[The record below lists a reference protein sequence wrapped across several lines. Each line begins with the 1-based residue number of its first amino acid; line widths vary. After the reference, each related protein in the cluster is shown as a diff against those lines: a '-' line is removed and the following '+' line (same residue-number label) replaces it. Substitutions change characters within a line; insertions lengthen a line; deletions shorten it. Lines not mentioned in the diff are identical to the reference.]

1 MRQKTSHGIVPS
13 ATRGGATRFD
23 YTEIQWKKIEV
34 LFPSRERST
43 SLEEARERLRNAA
56 QEYLSGGLLQRGDRA
71 RKNRWER
78 ITRLSKK
85 LHSEL
90 SSCAEGTFGQDM
102 PRPFCDLLSC
112 IGGLPRYSE
121 LAAHDCAGRG
131 KVLPRWIYQL
141 KVLQVW
147 VHLGGQ
153 VRISRHSRSQK
164 VQGPLAR
171 YFLAV
176 AEPVMGDATPS
187 LESLREI
194 IERWVVTRG
203 WFFSLLSHIA
213 KDPGIFSSQEAGIFS
228 IRIIYNWLYERRV
241 DMKGIVASDT
251 AGDFEALRMIEL
263 SGLLE
268 SGSRLKL
275 MHEFDPDVEAI
286 LFTPLSTP
294 GGGFAWDQKRAEFAF
309 LRETKGQSQ
318 SG

>member
-1 MRQKTSHGIVPS
+1 MRQKTSYGNVPS
-13 ATRGGATRFD
+13 ATRGAAARFD
-23 YTEIQWKKIEV
+23 YTEIQWKKIEG
-34 LFPSRERST
+34 LFRCRERFT

-90 SSCAEGTFGQDM
+90 SSCAEETFGQDM
-102 PRPFCDLLSC
+102 PRPFSDLLPC
-112 IGGLPRYSE
+112 IGRLPRYSE
-121 LAAHDCAGRG
+121 LAAHDCAGRS
-131 KVLPRWIYQL
+131 KVLPRWIYQF

-147 VHLGGQ
+147 ADLGGKL
-153 VRISRHSRSQK
+153 RMSRHSRSQK

-187 LESLREI
+187 LESLRDI
-194 IERWVVTRG
+194 IERWSVTRG

-213 KDPGIFSSQEAGIFS
+213 QNPGIFSSQEVGIFS
-228 IRIIYNWLYERRV
+228 IRVIYNWLYERRV
-241 DMKGIVASDT
+241 DTKGLLASDI

-263 SGLLE
+263 SGVLE
-268 SGSRLKL
+268 PGSRLKL
-275 MHEFDPDVEAI
+275 IHEFDPNVERTLLA
-286 LFTPLSTP
+286 PLSKP
-294 GGGFAWDQKRAEFAF
+294 EGGFAWDQKRAGFAF
-309 LRETKGQSQ
+309 LRATNGQS
-318 SG
+318 G